1 MIESLVA
8 VAALLFPSETSEKSV
23 AKTPAKPAAFELYAV
38 EKEIVQYTNR
48 ERARRG
54 LPALTA
60 DESLVKSA
68 RRHAI
73 WMSSRR
79 RLQHATTASAEN
91 IAQGQS
97 TAREAVS
104 SWMHSA
110 GHRANIL
117 SYRWSRIGVAAYVA
131 SNGQIY
137 WCQQFE

>member
-8 VAALLFPSETSEKSV
+8 VVALMFPVETME
-23 AKTPAKPAAFELYAV
+23 KTPAKPAAFELFAV
-38 EKEIVQYTNR
+38 ERDIIRYTNH

-54 LPALTA
+54 LPPLAA
-60 DESLVKSA
+60 DESLVRSA
-68 RRHAI
+68 RRHTI
-73 WMSSRR
+73 WMTSRR
-79 RLQHATTASAEN
+79 RLQHASTASAEN

-97 TAREAVS
+97 SAREAVS

>member
-1 MIESLVA
+1 MMESLVA
-8 VAALLFPSETSEKSV
+8 VAALLFPVETS
-23 AKTPAKPAAFELYAV
+23 ATTPAKPAAFELFAV
-38 EKEIVQYTNR
+38 ERDILRYTNH

-60 DESLVKSA
+60 DESLVRSA
-68 RRHAI
+68 RRHAL

-79 RLQHATTASAEN
+79 RLQHASTASAEN

-97 TAREAVS
+97 NAREAIS

-131 SNGQIY
+131 ANGQIY